1 MPVIFTIDV
10 PMALIVTRCVGHV
23 TLAEVQEH
31 FWELARVW
39 PPVTR
44 LNVLLD
50 LTDQTSLPTL
60 RDLEKVATELEEQI
74 GPQQFGRCAV
84 VTKQD
89 LHESMQMFGVLAGRL
104 FDAIEV
110 FRTPSAALM
119 WLVPR
124 PKASRTLTTHSVRGN
139 GG

>member
-10 PMALIVTRCVGHV
+10 PMALVVTRCVGRV

-39 PPVTR
+39 PSVGR

-50 LTDQTSLPTL
+50 LTAQTSLPTL
-60 RDLEKVATELEEQI
+60 KELEDVATELDEQI
-74 GPQQFGRCAV
+74 GPQRFGRCAV
-84 VTKQD
+84 VTQQD
-89 LHESMQMFGVLAGRL
+89 LHEPMQMFEVLAGGL

-119 WLVPR
+119 WLVRR
-124 PKASRTLTTHSVRGN
+124 PKASQTLTTQFVRGN